1 MFLEKL
7 SIESYKTILNP
18 ISRATAT
25 IFLLHRQRRV
35 SEEGTLADGSN
46 CVAVSEAVIRMTVG
60 SWVTV
65 FSVEPVDVTVVAS
78 SFVRVSI
85 VLDVVLVVDF

>member
-1 MFLEKL
+1 MLLKTLSTENYKPILKL
-7 SIESYKTILNP
+7 IN
-18 ISRATAT
+18 RAVAT
-25 IFLLHRQRRV
+25 IILLHRQKKA

-65 FSVEPVDVTVVAS
+65 FSVELVDVTVVAS
-78 SFVRVSI
+78 SFVRVSV